1 MQAIE
6 PIITHQNNR
15 ALLVKRMSTSSLSTL
30 SQTGS
35 FYINDEDIAN
45 DNENRYQRGFIGMKP
60 SLLSNRAICNSAP
73 KRPTRRSSLSQATED
88 LLLDQLL
95 TTLTNVDDIIHGNDV
110 LLNGESQHQRQK
122 HLDHD
127 SQIRISGNSSN
138 DYNSNNNS
146 SSSSDK
152 NNHIKKVKAKEK
164 IPYDNSRLDKD
175 QHLVHEKVNKPP
187 KIPRRRADI
196 VWDFSSSCIDMNDNP
211 VISGD
216 DDNTIVRYRSNET
229 LKHQASWKNYSTKKK
244 LSLSAKR
251 QLSNYNS
258 TISCS
263 LHTPRSRIKNNN
275 NKIDN
280 GDNKKTNNNRN
291 KKVATSRK
299 ERQGVVRS
307 VSFDDVQLRIYERIL
322 IDDPSSPS
330 FGPKSV
336 GIGWK
341 YRNEKQI
348 SVEDW
353 ELHRSRSQSGEE
365 LFGLRRRRNGRRRNQ
380 RK

>member
-1 MQAIE
+1 MIQAIE

-15 ALLVKRMSTSSLSTL
+15 ALLVKGMSTSSLSTL

-45 DNENRYQRGFIGMKP
+45 DNENHYQRGFIGMKP

-73 KRPTRRSSLSQATED
+73 KRPTRRSSLNQGTED
-88 LLLDQLL
+88 LLLG
-95 TTLTNVDDIIHGNDV
+95 DIIHGNDA
-110 LLNGESQHQRQK
+110 LLHEESQHQRQK
-122 HLDHD
+122 HLNHN
-127 SQIRISGNSSN
+127 SHIRISGNSSN
-138 DYNSNNNS
+138 DYNSNSND

-152 NNHIKKVKAKEK
+152 NNHIKKVKVEEK
-164 IPYDNSRLDKD
+164 IPYDNSRLDKA
-175 QHLVHEKVNKPP
+175 QHLLHEKMNKPP

-196 VWDFSSSCIDMNDNP
+196 AWDFSLSCIDMIDNP
-211 VISGD
+211 VILND
-216 DDNTIVRYRSNET
+216 DDNTIVRYRSEET
-229 LKHQASWKNYSTKKK
+229 LQRQASWKSYSTASK
-244 LSLSAKR
+244 LSLSEKK
-251 QLSNYNS
+251 QPSNYNS
-258 TISCS
+258 AISCS

-275 NKIDN
+275 NTIDN